1 LLDSPQFLKLH
12 EYVDF
17 PVYTKSSNLPPHHIG
32 KKCLI
37 HNCMISDGCLILGD
51 IYHSILSSNVVVENG
66 SLIKDSILLQ
76 HVHVEEGVNIS
87 KAFILESTR
96 IPAFTELVF
105 DEITIIDAEYI
116 AKLGDSHE

>member
-1 LLDSPQFLKLH
+1 MKKIMTLLLVLAMTASMFA
-12 EYVDF
+12 
-17 PVYTKSSNLPPHHIG
+17 
-32 KKCLI
+32 
-37 HNCMISDGCLILGD
+37 GCAKD
-51 IYHSILSSNVVVENG
+51 EPKDESTEVVAETEEVTEE
-66 SLIKDSILLQ
+66 
-76 HVHVEEGVNIS
+76 VVEEGVNIS